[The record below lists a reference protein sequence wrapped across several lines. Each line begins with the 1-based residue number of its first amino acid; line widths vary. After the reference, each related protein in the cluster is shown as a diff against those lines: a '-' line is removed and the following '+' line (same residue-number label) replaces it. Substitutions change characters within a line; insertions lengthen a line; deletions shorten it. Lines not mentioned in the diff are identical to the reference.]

1 MRPVIVAALGFSLA
15 GCLVVGDPGPAGPA
29 GPAGDDDQG
38 PGTGADPGPE
48 PGPGPD
54 PVTPKLDVTVDKPT
68 ISTEL
73 YSTNIVTVSLQGS
86 GGLTGSVALTASVV
100 DGNGAALPRWTVA
113 LDKPSVDLAADGTA
127 TVVAT
132 VKVEATS
139 AAGTINS
146 GASSAVNV
154 TRQLTVNLTVDANG
168 DCVYP
173 AAMVGTV
180 KVANGTKIRW
190 VNGSTANLTIHI
202 TDPEIDGLT
211 HQQGATPPAGVYER
225 TVAGTTGTTDWYCHD
240 LNNPKNLLLQ
250 AVP

>member
-1 MRPVIVAALGFSLA
+1 
-15 GCLVVGDPGPAGPA
+15 
-29 GPAGDDDQG
+29 
-38 PGTGADPGPE
+38 
-48 PGPGPD
+48 
-54 PVTPKLDVTVDKPT
+54 VTPKLDVTVDKPT

-73 YSTNIVTVSLQGS
+73 YSTNMVTVSLQGS

-100 DGNGAALPRWTVA
+100 DGSGVALPRWTVA

-127 TVVAT
+127 TVVASVKVPSDSAALQGT

-139 AAGTINS
+139 AAGSISS
-146 GASSAVNV
+146 GASAAVNV
-154 TRQLTVNLTVDANG
+154 TKQLTVNLTVDANG

-190 VNGSTANLTIHI
+190 VNGSTGNLTVHI
-202 TDPEIDGLT
+202 TDPKIDGLT

-225 TVAGTTGTTDWYCHD
+225 TVAGATGTTDWYCHD
-240 LNNPKNLLLQ
+240 LNNPKNMLLQ